1 MIKMFETKL
10 DSVPITKQMVWDAYL
25 CVKRNKGSG
34 GVDDESLM
42 QFEKNRASKLYNLW
56 RRLCSGSY
64 FPKPVR
70 EVLIPKSNGTM
81 RPLGIPTVSDRI
93 AQQVVK
99 TYLEPRLEKVFHA
112 NSYGYRPNKSAH
124 DALAQV
130 EENTRNFAWVV
141 DMDIKA
147 FFDEVDHVLLQK
159 AIDKHVPE
167 KWAKLYINRWLESP
181 VEKADGTQVGKDGKG
196 TPQGGVISPLLANL
210 FLHYVLDKWLE
221 KYYPQLKFVRYAD
234 DVIVHCQ
241 SEEEAKL
248 LLQAINH
255 RLLDCKLRLSLEKTK
270 IVYCRNYYR
279 KKQDG
284 YPKKFD
290 FLGYTFKPQSLSS
303 KKGGLFLGFGCSISQ
318 KSQSRI
324 VEKWKQQKWHRQTHL
339 ELQDIANALNPQ
351 IRGIMNYYG
360 KFKLTA
366 LRRTFR
372 CLQFRLCKWVLNKY
386 KSMRN
391 YYKNGYKWL
400 QEIKTSY
407 STMFYHWKIFAS
419 I

>member
-1 MIKMFETKL
+1 MFETKL
-10 DSVPITKQMVWDAYL
+10 ATVPITRQMVWEAYL
-25 CVKRNKGSG
+25 CVKSNKGSG
-34 GVDDESLM
+34 GVDHESLEE
-42 QFEKNRASKLYNLW
+42 FDSDRSSKLYNLW

-64 FPKPVR
+64 FPQAVR

-81 RPLGIPTVSDRI
+81 RALGIPTVSDRI

-99 TYLEPRLEKVFHA
+99 TYLEPRLENVFHA
-112 NSYGYRPNKSAH
+112 NSYGYRPGKSAH
-124 DALAQV
+124 DALAEV
-130 EENTRNFAWVV
+130 ERNTRTYSWVV

-167 KWAKLYINRWLESP
+167 KWVKMYINRWLECP
-181 VEKADGTQVGKDGKG
+181 VEKSDGTQVGKDGKG

-221 KYYPQLKFVRYAD
+221 KEYPQVKFVRYAD
-234 DVIVHCQ
+234 DVIVHCYT
-241 SEEEAKL
+241 EEGANL
-248 LLQAINH
+248 LLKAITE
-255 RLLDCKLRLSLEKTK
+255 RLTKCNLRLSLEKTK

-279 KKQDG
+279 KKQAG
-284 YPKKFD
+284 YANKFD
-290 FLGYTFKPQSLSS
+290 FLGYTFKPQTLAS
-303 KKGGLFLGFGCSISQ
+303 KKGGLFLGFGCTISQ
-318 KSQSRI
+318 KSHRRI

-339 ELQDIANALNPQ
+339 QIQDIATALNPQ
-351 IRGIMNYYG
+351 IRGIINYYG
-360 KFKLTA
+360 KYKISA

-386 KSMRN
+386 KALRN
-391 YYKNGYKWL
+391 YYKNGYNWL
-400 QEIKTSY
+400 KEIKTSY
-407 STMFYHWKIFAS
+407 PNLFYHWQIFAS